1 MEFLLCLRLCFLQ
14 RRVTKLT
21 VLSEI
26 SGCLKMKRKTSS
38 YGGPGSLEV
47 AGDLSAEAGGYW
59 EGGLTFLDDSKEQR

>member
-1 MEFLLCLRLCFLQ
+1 
-14 RRVTKLT
+14 
-21 VLSEI
+21 
-26 SGCLKMKRKTSS
+26 MKIKTSS